1 MLTEKVRS
9 TISLHSLLEH
19 SEKILVAV
27 SGGVDS
33 VVLLDLLRQ
42 LAPEYS
48 LELVVAHLDHQL
60 RGEESRTDARF
71 VEQLALRYGLSFVS
85 ESMDVRVVA
94 RKKKIGIEE
103 AARMVR
109 LQFLRTTA
117 EKVGATKI
125 AIGHTSNDLAETVLF
140 NLIRGAGTAGLVGIR
155 PVNPPFVRPLI
166 DVTRAEIV
174 SYAREHDLSWREDR
188 SNVDT
193 KFTRNRIRHEII
205 PALREFNPKLIA
217 GLSRTAEIVREEHD
231 AFLELLDR
239 PWKEMLI
246 EESRGMVRLNRKYLE
261 RSSVGIRRALLR
273 RALERVRGDLQG
285 INKAHIDALCH
296 LITSSRAHGE
306 IHLPRVLTRVQGGD
320 VVLTSRYIRPAAIAT
335 CEVPLGSS
343 EFPSFGIALDLELI
357 PWEGKTDLLKGGTEN
372 VEIADADKVS

>member
-117 EKVGATKI
+117 EKVGRSEE
-125 AIGHTSNDLAETVLF
+125 HTS
-140 NLIRGAGTAGLVGIR
+140 
-155 PVNPPFVRPLI
+155 
-166 DVTRAEIV
+166 
-174 SYAREHDLSWREDR
+174 
-188 SNVDT
+188 
-193 KFTRNRIRHEII
+193 
-205 PALREFNPKLIA
+205 
-217 GLSRTAEIVREEHD
+217 
-231 AFLELLDR
+231 ELQ
-239 PWKEMLI
+239 
-246 EESRGMVRLNRKYLE
+246 S
-261 RSSVGIRRALLR
+261 
-273 RALERVRGDLQG
+273 
-285 INKAHIDALCH
+285 H
-296 LITSSRAHGE
+296 
-306 IHLPRVLTRVQGGD
+306 
-320 VVLTSRYIRPAAIAT
+320 
-335 CEVPLGSS
+335 
-343 EFPSFGIALDLELI
+343 
-357 PWEGKTDLLKGGTEN
+357 
-372 VEIADADKVS
+372 